1 MVPLQRKP
9 VFYTQGF
16 SSVRSWTFQ
25 SGQKIRLLSVSLVS
39 FLEAFAPCGDGLW
52 AGLRISFLP
61 YCPQHFRAGQYRS
74 LE

>member
-52 AGLRISFLP
+52 AGL
-61 YCPQHFRAGQYRS
+61 
-74 LE
+74 